1 MSKVIS
7 VQLEW
12 KYSPTTYLE
21 EPIQIDFGS
30 GELEIN
36 NGVAIAVIDP
46 NTFHANESI
55 REKLTKI
62 IENRLHAVQ
71 IMTHRDFE
79 LSKSTRTD
87 IQEDGKKNYFLELE
101 PGVMTISSG
110 MVDFVLQD
118 KDGNVVSDSKRER
131 LDKQYR
137 FANLVDKHRP
147 LDATLDHLL
156 KSYQQSVKDP
166 NDELVHL
173 YEIRDA
179 LSNKFGSKDAA
190 IKALHVTKAEWDVIG
205 KIANTLPLNQG
216 RHRGQSVGAL
226 RDAAPTEL
234 ELARKSVAYLI
245 DKYLDFLE
253 TGKIY

>member
-1 MSKVIS
+1 MSKVIY
-7 VQLEW
+7 VQMEW
-12 KYSPTTYLE
+12 KYSPETYLE
-21 EPIQIDFGS
+21 EPIQIEFGD
-30 GELEIN
+30 GKLDIK

-46 NTFHANESI
+46 ETFQANESI
-55 REKLTKI
+55 HEILTNM

-71 IMTHRDFE
+71 IMTHKDFE
-79 LSKSTRTD
+79 LSKPTRTD

-101 PGVMTISSG
+101 PGVITISSG
-110 MVDFVLQD
+110 MVDFVLHD

-137 FANLVDKHRP
+137 FATLVDKHRP
-147 LDATLDHLL
+147 LDATLDHML

-190 IKALHVTKAEWDVIG
+190 IKTLDVTKAEWDVIG
-205 KIANTLPLNQG
+205 KLANTLPLIQG

-226 RDAAPTEL
+226 RDADPTEL

-253 TGKIY
+253 IGQN